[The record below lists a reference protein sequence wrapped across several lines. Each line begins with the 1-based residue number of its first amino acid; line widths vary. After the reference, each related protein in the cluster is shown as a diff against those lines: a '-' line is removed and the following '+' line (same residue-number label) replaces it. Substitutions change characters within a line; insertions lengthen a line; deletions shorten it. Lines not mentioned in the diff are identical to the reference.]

1 MAEGPNAPEARP
13 PLASGTLRH
22 RVFGGLLWAL
32 SGAGIHGAVQF
43 VTVVVISRLLTPAEV
58 GVASA
63 VMIVVWFAQT
73 FAQLGVGPGI
83 VQRPVLTPR
92 YIATGLSLA
101 LFFGLSTGAVIFLA
115 ADRIAAVLRIPAAAD
130 LISAMAFIFPIIALS
145 TVSDSLLQRNMRFRA
160 LVLIDITCYG
170 LGYGVTAVALA
181 ALGFGPWFVVGGQFT
196 QFAMRAVLLGVAAR
210 HRWSLGFHRSEARDL
225 LNYGAAF
232 SLGKVGHFAAT
243 QGDNFIVARF
253 LGVADLAYYNRA
265 FQFVTLPANLL
276 GGALD
281 RVMFP
286 AMGSIQDNPA
296 RMGKA
301 YMRSIAVAAMVML
314 PVSIALAIAAP
325 ELIVLALGPPWAP
338 VVLPFQILVC
348 SLVFRTSSRLSD
360 SLARASGIVYQRAW
374 RQWIYAAAVVIGAY
388 IGRTQGL
395 VGVSIGT
402 VMATVLN
409 FVLMLRLS
417 VRWLGI
423 SWPTVLQVYARHFAV
438 AFGMTV
444 ATIAAA
450 DVVRQW
456 ALPDPVVILAIFA
469 ASGLSWLL
477 LLKVFPRL
485 IGDDVDWA
493 IDLVR
498 QQLKCRSRTKG

>member
-1 MAEGPNAPEARP
+1 
-13 PLASGTLRH
+13 
-22 RVFGGLLWAL
+22 
-32 SGAGIHGAVQF
+32 
-43 VTVVVISRLLTPAEV
+43 
-58 GVASA
+58 
-63 VMIVVWFAQT
+63 
-73 FAQLGVGPGI
+73 
-83 VQRPVLTPR
+83 
-92 YIATGLSLA
+92 
-101 LFFGLSTGAVIFLA
+101 
-115 ADRIAAVLRIPAAAD
+115 
-130 LISAMAFIFPIIALS
+130 
-145 TVSDSLLQRNMRFRA
+145 
-160 LVLIDITCYG
+160 
-170 LGYGVTAVALA
+170 
-181 ALGFGPWFVVGGQFT
+181 
-196 QFAMRAVLLGVAAR
+196 
-210 HRWSLGFHRSEARDL
+210 
-225 LNYGAAF
+225 
-232 SLGKVGHFAAT
+232 
-243 QGDNFIVARF
+243 
-253 LGVADLAYYNRA
+253 
-265 FQFVTLPANLL
+265 
-276 GGALD
+276 
-281 RVMFP
+281 
-286 AMGSIQDNPA
+286 
-296 RMGKA
+296 
-301 YMRSIAVAAMVML
+301 
-314 PVSIALAIAAP
+314 
-325 ELIVLALGPPWAP
+325 

-423 SWPTVLQVYARHFAV
+423 SWPTVLQVYARHFAM

-450 DVVRQW
+450 DVARLW

>member
-1 MAEGPNAPEARP
+1 
-13 PLASGTLRH
+13 
-22 RVFGGLLWAL
+22 
-32 SGAGIHGAVQF
+32 
-43 VTVVVISRLLTPAEV
+43 
-58 GVASA
+58 
-63 VMIVVWFAQT
+63 
-73 FAQLGVGPGI
+73 
-83 VQRPVLTPR
+83 
-92 YIATGLSLA
+92 
-101 LFFGLSTGAVIFLA
+101 
-115 ADRIAAVLRIPAAAD
+115 
-130 LISAMAFIFPIIALS
+130 
-145 TVSDSLLQRNMRFRA
+145 
-160 LVLIDITCYG
+160 
-170 LGYGVTAVALA
+170 
-181 ALGFGPWFVVGGQFT
+181 
-196 QFAMRAVLLGVAAR
+196 MRAVLLGLFAR

-253 LGVADLAYYNRA
+253 LGVADLAFYSRA

-286 AMGSIQDNPA
+286 VMGSIQDNPS
-296 RMGKA
+296 RMTKA

-314 PVSIALAIAAP
+314 PLSIALAIAAP
-325 ELIVLALGPPWAP
+325 ELIVIALGPPWTP

-374 RQWIYAAAVVIGAY
+374 RQWIYAVAVVIGAY

-423 SWPTVLQVYARHFAV
+423 PWPMVVQVYARHFAM
-438 AFGMTV
+438 ALGMTV
-444 ATIAAA
+444 VTIAAA
-450 DVVRQW
+450 DVARQW
-456 ALPDPVVILAIFA
+456 GLPDPVVILAIA
-469 ASGLSWLL
+469 AAAGLSWVL
-477 LLKVFPRL
+477 LLKAFPRL
-485 IGDDVDWA
+485 IGEDVDWA

-498 QQLKCRSRTKG
+498 QQLKGRSRAKG